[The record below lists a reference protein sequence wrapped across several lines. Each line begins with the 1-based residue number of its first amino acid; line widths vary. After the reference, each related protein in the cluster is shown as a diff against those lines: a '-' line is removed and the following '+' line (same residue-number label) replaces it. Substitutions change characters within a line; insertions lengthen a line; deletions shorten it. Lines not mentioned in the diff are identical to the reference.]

1 MNQEKKNGTL
11 ISYRPD
17 IKIVD
22 CTLRDGGLVNNFEFS
37 DAFVK
42 DLYKANL
49 RAGVDY
55 MEFGYKASKEIFKKE
70 DFGKWKFCEEDDI
83 RAIVEDNNTDLKISV
98 MADVGRTDYKND
110 ILNAKDSVIDMIRVA
125 TYIHQLP
132 AAIDMIQD
140 AKNKGYET
148 TVNLMAISK
157 VNDDALDEAL
167 QMLAST
173 DVDVIYL
180 VDSFGAYYPEQM
192 KRLTE
197 RYMEVATKT
206 GKKIGI
212 HAHNNQQLAFAN
224 TIEALRSGASL
235 LDATYNGMGRGAGN
249 CYMESL
255 VAFLK
260 NPRYNILP
268 VMKFVE
274 KQILEVKKQGY
285 VWGYDLPFLLTGVMN
300 SHPSS
305 AIKFIK
311 ENRTDYTNLFH
322 ELLESE

>member
-22 CTLRDGGLVNNFEFS
+22 CTLRDGGLVNNFEFR